1 MDARAIART
10 QAREQ
15 ARQRAQVL
23 AQRLRDA
30 NPFPPELVQRI
41 DDGHGEITSLTSID
55 PTHFVAGTGGDGKIW
70 EKTPEGAW
78 ALKISKKTGPV
89 IATTTHNGKLIFGCT
104 NSVKIHKL
112 DSKFSRI
119 GDLWVQGALDSP
131 DNDKFATG
139 VSSLLSMGE
148 SLFVGSGNDIYQ
160 FDLAQQFPGRR
171 GVAASLPLQRIL
183 RGTAP
188 LSAVVSLCNADGD
201 LVSGAIDGTIKV
213 WRGEECIKTTGKRQ
227 YAGGRIN
234 SICYLG
240 SRRVAS
246 GQSEG
251 KIFIW
256 NLDWDGEP
264 TVLVYPLLEEDR
276 RWERNPI
283 RCLCHLGGN
292 FLAAGAG
299 GRIYIWNVETQV
311 CVKTLVHTPATRTVN
326 SLLYLGDGTLV
337 AGMQGR
343 IQIWNVGA
351 ILGMR
356 AEAEAEA
363 RAEARPVNDVNFTW
377 NLSHIPRPVL
387 GNIRIVPRMTI
398 DPDTEEEER
407 TTDALTGEEIED
419 GMAMTDFQ
427 RDATRTEFDLG
438 KYYTKTS
445 VDQLMR
451 TGGRHPETRQPIR
464 GVVQYTA
471 SVPTPTGNLLG
482 SLNLPVAANVAANA
496 APVIYPPFAEA
507 NLTALT
513 AGLEINR
520 LEQEV
525 EARRREVLR
534 QIELARERER
544 ANRERE
550 RANRERV
557 NLAFQNMGNANN
569 EPVRLGS
576 FEQGA
581 NGSTRRRRR
590 HRSRLSLSRRR

>member
-1 MDARAIART
+1 MDARAIARAQARA
-10 QAREQ
+10 QARERTQ
-15 ARQRAQVL
+15 ELER
-23 AQRLRDA
+23 RLRAA

-55 PTHFVAGTGGDGKIW
+55 PTHFVAGTEGDGKIW

-89 IATTTHNGKLIFGCT
+89 IATTTHNRKLIFGCT

-213 WRGEECIKTTGKRQ
+213 WRGDECIKTTGKRQ

-264 TVLVYPLLEEDR
+264 TVLVSPLLEEER
-276 RWERNPI
+276 RSERNPI
-283 RCLCHLGGN
+283 KCLCHLGGN

-311 CVKTLVHTPATRTVN
+311 CLKVLVHTPATRTVN

-343 IQIWNVGA
+343 IQIWTVGA
-351 ILGMR
+351 ILGVR
-356 AEAEAEA
+356 PEA
-363 RAEARPVNDVNFTW
+363 RAGPVNDANFTW

-387 GNIRIVPRMTI
+387 GNIRIVPRMSI
-398 DPDTEEEER
+398 DPTSGEEEP
-407 TTDALTGEEIED
+407 TSDPISGDEIED

-438 KYYTKTS
+438 NYYTKTT
-445 VDQLMR
+445 VDQLIQA
-451 TGGRHPETRQPIR
+451 GGRHPETRQPIR
-464 GVVQYTA
+464 GIVQYTA
-471 SVPTPTGNLLG
+471 SIPTPSVNLLG
-482 SLNLPVAANVAANA
+482 SLNLPAAANA
-496 APVIYPPFAEA
+496 APVIYPPFANENVA
-507 NLTALT
+507 ALT
-513 AGLEINR
+513 TGLEINR

-525 EARRREVLR
+525 EARRQEVLR
-534 QIELARERER
+534 QIKLAQEQEQQRRELAQEQEQQR
-544 ANRERE
+544 RERE

-557 NLAFQNMGNANN
+557 NLAFQNMGSSTN

-590 HRSRLSLSRRR
+590 HRTRLSRRH